1 MVEVP
6 RIHLVVARAAN
17 GVIGRQGDLPWRLPN
32 DLRYFKELTMGAPLV
47 MGRRTHESIG
57 RPLPGR
63 LNVVVTSR
71 PDTLAPGCVGAAG
84 LDEALAVCGAVE
96 RLFVVGGAAIYAAA
110 LPRADVLHITEV
122 EAEVEGDV
130 HFPALDERRWRQIAI
145 ERHPAD
151 ERHAHPYAFRTLERS
166 D

>member
-1 MVEVP
+1 MIEAP

-32 DLRYFKELTMGAPLV
+32 DLRYFRDLTMGAPLV

-71 PDTLAPGCVGAAG
+71 PETLSPDCVGAAG
-84 LDEALAVCGAVE
+84 LDEALALCGAVE
-96 RLFVVGGAAIYAAA
+96 RLFVVGGAALYAAA
-110 LPRADVLHITEV
+110 LPLAQVLHITEV

-130 HFPALDERRWRQIAI
+130 HFPALDERQWREVAI

-151 ERHAHPYAFRTLERS
+151 ARHAHPYAFRTLERS
-166 D
+166 S

>member
-1 MVEVP
+1 MIDVP

-17 GVIGRQGDLPWRLPN
+17 GVIGREGDLPWRLPN

-71 PDTLAPGCVGAAG
+71 PETLSPGCVGAAG
-84 LDEALAVCGAVE
+84 LDEAFALCGAVE
-96 RLFVVGGAAIYAAA
+96 RLFVVGGAALYAAA
-110 LPRADVLHITEV
+110 LPLAQVLHITEV

-130 HFPALDERRWRQIAI
+130 HFPTLDERQWRQVAI
-145 ERHPAD
+145 KRHPAD
-151 ERHAHPYAFRTLERS
+151 ARHAHPYAFRTLERS
-166 D
+166 S